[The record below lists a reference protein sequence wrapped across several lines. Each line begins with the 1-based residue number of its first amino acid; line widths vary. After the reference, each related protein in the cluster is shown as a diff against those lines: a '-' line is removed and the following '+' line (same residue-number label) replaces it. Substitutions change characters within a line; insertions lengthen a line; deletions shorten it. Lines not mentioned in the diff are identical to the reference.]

1 MFPIKSIGYFPKMQ
15 ISGVFEIDQD
25 LFALSLLA
33 LTIKVMTV
41 TKKKGKKTIIRGDTS
56 ILKTIERESQLSVA
70 ALPKISLSPPAT

>member
-1 MFPIKSIGYFPKMQ
+1 MQ
-15 ISGVFEIDQD
+15 ISGAFEIDQD